1 MGCSYQKTSI
11 HVILDQIQDLLAWE
25 DSYYGAVIRNTHAG
39 QRVYV
44 AVIRNT
50 DAGQS
55 AKGDRV
61 CGYYLANR
69 PLGRLPAAQTLARR
83 IIQSRQDTLA

>member
-1 MGCSYQKTSI
+1 MFHADLYRVLWVPFVMGCSYQKTSI

-44 AVIRNT
+44 GKSGGWFVI
-50 DAGQS
+50 Q
-55 AKGDRV
+55 
-61 CGYYLANR
+61 L
-69 PLGRLPAAQTLARR
+69 
-83 IIQSRQDTLA
+83 IQDSIHVICTNYVG